1 LIRKSARPP
10 RRHWAKSASN
20 SSCREI
26 AITVFRGIPSH
37 QRLPR
42 VSLFVTLACPLSVE
56 KPPRPDF
63 PAPDAG
69 DKKFNSR
76 LLAPIILRNEPIGE
90 YVEWLFH
97 LSFIVSTWKVRALR
111 NKLTQ

>member
-1 LIRKSARPP
+1 MM
-10 RRHWAKSASN
+10 
-20 SSCREI
+20 
-26 AITVFRGIPSH
+26 
-37 QRLPR
+37 

-76 LLAPIILRNEPIGE
+76 PLAPIILRNEPIGE